1 MSGQESLEA
10 FRYRMLVR
18 GYMNKSELQ
27 RFADCGKKNAY
38 KLFDMIL
45 KDATAE
51 GVERLQGNLILT
63 RRVLSYVGLSEK
75 AIIDDYNRE
84 KSR

>member
-27 RFADCGKKNAY
+27 RFAD
-38 KLFDMIL
+38 
-45 KDATAE
+45 
-51 GVERLQGNLILT
+51 
-63 RRVLSYVGLSEK
+63 
-75 AIIDDYNRE
+75 
-84 KSR
+84 